1 MPVRRYVTLELLP
14 DQIRWLQ
21 KQNAALTFGLVS
33 TIVAGCLAGWPRIAA
48 LAVAGVFALVAMWA
62 AGKEHSLLVL
72 HDRLTREGQ
81 TRSDQVRHILR

>member
-33 TIVAGCLAGWPRIAA
+33 TIVAGCLVGWPVLISGTTCCQSGNSLIADQPP
-48 LAVAGVFALVAMWA
+48 
-62 AGKEHSLLVL
+62 HSP
-72 HDRLTREGQ
+72 H
-81 TRSDQVRHILR
+81 